1 MNLEAIDAK
10 AKIDFT
16 CISDDCNDVIQFD
29 LVEVAKHD
37 FQAVCP
43 KCHATYEFDEELRDK
58 LQRMLKLVL
67 AIREA
72 EDLLG
77 NCNVAVNV
85 PSGEVKIPYA
95 LLLTRL
101 NTMIT
106 LQLGDKKVDFHV
118 WVAPSSPDT
127 FR

>member
-16 CISDDCNDVIQFD
+16 CLSDNCDEVIQFD
-29 LVEVAKHD
+29 LIDVAKND

-43 KCHATYEFDEELRDK
+43 KCHSAYEFDDDLRNK
-58 LQRMLKLVL
+58 LQRMLNLVL

-72 EDLLG
+72 EDILG
-77 NCNVAVNV
+77 DCNVAVNV
-85 PSGEVKIPYA
+85 PAGEVKIPYA